1 MSKLLTL
8 EEIRTALRAA
18 GKTQADLAREISAEL
33 GVPVDTVTKFLCGR
47 LSGMRGDARRIR
59 VRLGMAHED
68 KSALEIIDAAKEKG
82 TA

>member
-8 EEIRTALRAA
+8 EEIRAALRAA

-33 GVPVDTVTKFLCGR
+33 SVPFETVTAILCGR
-47 LSGMRGDARRIR
+47 LSGLRGDARRVR

-82 TA
+82 AA